1 MVHPRF
7 HAYPDCLLQG
17 QGEIRKSLRVR
28 PLVSTCEWMRWMQTM
43 DVVWFALFFF
53 NAFIDLNPMAAL
65 MRSAGDRVVVRVKKM
80 KWWGVCARVRSK

>member
-1 MVHPRF
+1 MDADHG
-7 HAYPDCLLQG
+7 CGL
-17 QGEIRKSLRVR
+17 VR
-28 PLVSTCEWMRWMQTM
+28 P
-43 DVVWFALFFF
+43 FFF